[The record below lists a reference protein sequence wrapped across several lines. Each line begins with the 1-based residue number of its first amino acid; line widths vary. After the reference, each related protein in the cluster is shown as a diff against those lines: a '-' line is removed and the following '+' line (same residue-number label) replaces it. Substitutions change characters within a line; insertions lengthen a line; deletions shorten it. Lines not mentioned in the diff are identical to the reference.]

1 MSRPKPETDALR
13 KSIDNGANAEA
24 EMTSFARKLER
35 ERDKA
40 IRQLDNLNAT
50 AIHSC
55 HNECQRPM
63 CVLRRERD
71 EAREA
76 GWKLAMQA
84 VWDRLPMPAFANDP
98 MTPREVA
105 KLIEFVRC
113 QKEETK

>member
-1 MSRPKPETDALR
+1 MSERPTPETDNERTLKLALEVFTEL
-13 KSIDNGANAEA
+13 AN
-24 EMTSFARKLER
+24 TLK
-35 ERDKA
+35 
-40 IRQLDNLNAT
+40 
-50 AIHSC
+50 
-55 HNECQRPM
+55 
-63 CVLRRERD
+63 RERD

-84 VWDRLPMPAFANDP
+84 VWDRLPMPAYANDP